1 MSLSKCTMHCDK
13 SCIWLRGMQL
23 LLLNVG
29 LSGGNDVVDVGGHK
43 GLDLH
48 ILLLLQQL
56 LQHLHVAVLRV
67 LHQHQVSCQAFLHS
81 TLGVQADP
89 LKVGANLGNEI
100 EPFLS
105 L

>member
-1 MSLSKCTMHCDK
+1 MKV
-13 SCIWLRGMQL
+13 
-23 LLLNVG
+23 LLLNIG
-29 LSGGNDVVDVGGHK
+29 LSGSNDVVDVGGHK

-67 LHQHQVSCQAFLHS
+67 LHQHQVSCQALLHS
-81 TLGVQADP
+81 PLGVQADP
-89 LKVGANLGNEI
+89 LKVGANLGNETG
-100 EPFLS
+100 PLLS

>member
-1 MSLSKCTMHCDK
+1 MHCAK
-13 SCIWLRGMQL
+13 SCIWLQRMQL

-29 LSGGNDVVDVGGHK
+29 VSGGNDVVDVGGHK

-48 ILLLLQQL
+48 ILLLLQQF

-81 TLGVQADP
+81 PLGVQADP
-89 LKVGANLGNEI
+89 LKIGANLGNET
-100 EPFLS
+100 EPLLS